1 MFIYSLIT
9 FVSAVIFLTIA
20 TKITNHILQAI
31 GILLGL
37 LCLCFS
43 VKFSLVPLEV
53 TLVVAFLFITQ
64 KMRSLNR
71 IK

>member
-1 MFIYSLIT
+1 MFIYSLTT
-9 FVSAVIFLTIA
+9 FVSAVIFMAIT
-20 TKITNHILQAI
+20 TKVTNNILQAI
-31 GILLGL
+31 AVLLSL

-53 TLVVAFLFITQ
+53 TLVITFLFITQ

>member
-1 MFIYSLIT
+1 MFVYSLIT
-9 FVSAVIFLTIA
+9 FVSAVIFLAIA
-20 TKITNHILQAI
+20 TKITNDILQAI
-31 GILLGL
+31 AILLSL

-53 TLVVAFLFITQ
+53 TLVVAFVFITQ
-64 KMRSLNR
+64 KMRSLNS